1 MRTPPVLILTRV
13 RDEAGPWA
21 DALAA
26 AGIGVD
32 LLPLI
37 EIVPVP
43 DAAPLEHARQAALQ
57 CDALMF
63 VSASAARHF
72 FAGQEALSQR
82 LTARLWA
89 TGPGTR
95 RALIQCGCHPDH
107 IDAPADDA
115 AQFDS
120 EALWETVALQARPGA
135 RVLIVRG
142 ADASGQ
148 VAGRDWLA
156 RQLEAAGAQ
165 VDEVATYLRRAPAFD
180 AATRARM
187 QAAAGDGSVWWFSS
201 SEAVLHLQH
210 ALPAQD
216 WSAARAVATHPRIAH
231 AARQAGFGR
240 VVEARAQ
247 VEDIIASIESFA

>member
-26 AGIGVD
+26 AGIGVE

-37 EIVPVP
+37 EIVPIP
-43 DAAPLEHARQAALQ
+43 DASRLESARQAALQ

-63 VSASAARHF
+63 VSASAVRHF
-72 FAGQEALSQR
+72 FAGQETLPQR
-82 LTARLWA
+82 LKARLWA

-95 RALIQCGCHPDH
+95 RALIQAGCKSDH
-107 IDAPADDA
+107 IDAPTDDA

-120 EALWETVALQARPGA
+120 EALWDRVAPQARPGE

-142 ADASGQ
+142 ADAGGQ
-148 VAGRDWLA
+148 MAGRDWLA
-156 RQLEAAGAQ
+156 RQIEAAGAT
-165 VDEVATYLRRAPAFD
+165 VDEVASYVRRTPVFD

-187 QAAAGDGSVWWFSS
+187 QVAAGDGSVWWFSS
-201 SEAVLHLQH
+201 SEAVSHLQH

-216 WSAARAVATHPRIAH
+216 WSAARAVATHPRIAQ